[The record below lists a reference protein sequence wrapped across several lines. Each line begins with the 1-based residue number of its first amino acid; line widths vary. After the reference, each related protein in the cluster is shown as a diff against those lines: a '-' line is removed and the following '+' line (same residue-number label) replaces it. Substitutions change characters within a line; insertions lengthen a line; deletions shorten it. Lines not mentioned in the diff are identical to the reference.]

1 MAGVGGMARREDTKR
16 IGLLAPSSSTTQEYE
31 YGRILPGGV
40 TLHTARLVLRTV
52 DLNATIS
59 VVEEIEQE
67 SRKLSDADVDVIVLA
82 ATAPSSRKGLGYDR
96 ELIGR
101 MEASSGKPATTAS
114 TGLMRALDVLGAR
127 KIAIAAPWSDEVN
140 RIAAAFIEASG
151 VRVLTQRAL
160 GHVANLDIGLLDP
173 TSAFELGCAVDHKDA
188 DAVMLACGNW
198 RTLGIVDRLEATLGK
213 PVVTTN
219 QVALWAALRLIGHT
233 APVPG
238 WGRLLRTG
246 L

>member
-1 MAGVGGMARREDTKR
+1 MARREDTKR

-31 YGRILPGGV
+31 YGRILPAGI
-40 TLHTARLVLRTV
+40 TLHTTRLVLRTV
-52 DLNATIS
+52 DPNATIS
-59 VVEEIEQE
+59 IVEEIEQE
-67 SRKLSDADVDVIVLA
+67 SRKLADADVDVIVLA
-82 ATAPSSRKGLGYDR
+82 ATAPSSRRGIGTDR

-101 MEASSGKPATTAS
+101 MEAASGKRATTAS
-114 TGLMRALDVLGAR
+114 TALIQALGVLGAR

-140 RIAAAFIEASG
+140 AIAASFIEASG
-151 VRVLTQRAL
+151 VQVVAQRAR
-160 GHVANLDIGLLDP
+160 GIVANLEIGLLDP
-173 TSAFELGCAVDHKDA
+173 ETAFELGCAVNHKEA

-219 QVALWAALRLIGHT
+219 QVTLWAALRLLGQT
-233 APVPG
+233 TPVPG
-238 WGRLLRTG
+238 WGRLLRTC

>member
-1 MAGVGGMARREDTKR
+1 MVQRTDTKR

-31 YGRILPGGV
+31 YGRILPEGI

-52 DLNATIS
+52 DPNATIS
-59 VVEEIEQE
+59 IVEEIEQE
-67 SRKLSDADVDVIVLA
+67 SRKLADADVDVIVLA

-101 MEASSGKPATTAS
+101 IETASGKRATTAS
-114 TGLMRALDVLGAR
+114 TGLMQALEVLGAR

-151 VRVLTQRAL
+151 VQVLAQRAL
-160 GHVANLDIGLLDP
+160 GNVANLDIGLLDP
-173 TSAFELGCAVDHKDA
+173 LSAFELGCAVDQPDA

-219 QVALWAALRLIGHT
+219 QVTLWAALRLIGHT

>member
-1 MAGVGGMARREDTKR
+1 
-16 IGLLAPSSSTTQEYE
+16 
-31 YGRILPGGV
+31 
-40 TLHTARLVLRTV
+40 
-52 DLNATIS
+52 
-59 VVEEIEQE
+59 
-67 SRKLSDADVDVIVLA
+67 VLA
-82 ATAPSSRKGLGYDR
+82 ATAPSSRKGLGYDH

-101 MEASSGKPATTAS
+101 IEAASGKRAMTAS
-114 TGLMRALDVLGAR
+114 TGLMQALEVLGVR

-151 VRVLTQRAL
+151 VQVLAQRAL

-173 TSAFELGCAVDHKDA
+173 VSAFELGCAVDHKDA

-219 QVALWAALRLIGHT
+219 QVTLWASLRMIEHR
-233 APVPG
+233 APVPE

-246 L
+246 LNADARND

>member
-1 MAGVGGMARREDTKR
+1 MVLRSETKR
-16 IGLLAPSSSTTQEYE
+16 IGLLAPSSSTTQEFE
-31 YGRILPGGV
+31 YGQILPDSI

-52 DLNATIS
+52 DPNATIRI
-59 VVEEIEQE
+59 VEEIEQE
-67 SRKLSDADVDVIVLA
+67 SRKLADADVDVIVLA

-101 MEASSGKPATTAS
+101 MEAASGKRATTAS
-114 TGLMRALDVLGAR
+114 TGLMQALEVLGAR

-151 VRVLTQRAL
+151 VQVLAQRAL
-160 GHVANLDIGLLDP
+160 GIVANLDIGLLDP
-173 TSAFELGCAVDHKDA
+173 ISAFELGCAVDHKEA

-219 QVALWAALRLIGHT
+219 QVTLWAALRLIGHT

-238 WGRLLRTG
+238 WGRLLRTC

>member
-1 MAGVGGMARREDTKR
+1 MGHRSATKR

-31 YGRILPGGV
+31 YTRILPDGI
-40 TLHTARLVLRTV
+40 TLHTARLELRTV
-52 DLNATIS
+52 DPGATIRI
-59 VVEEIEQE
+59 VEEIEQE
-67 SRKLSDADVDVIVLA
+67 SRKLADADVDVIVLA
-82 ATAPSSRKGLGYDR
+82 ATAPSSRKGIGYDR

-101 MEASSGKPATTAS
+101 MEAASGKPATTAS
-114 TGLMRALDVLGAR
+114 TGLIQALEVLGVR
-127 KIAIAAPWSDEVN
+127 RIALAAPWSEEVN

-151 VRVLTQRAL
+151 VRVLAQRAL
-160 GHVANLDIGLLDP
+160 GTVANLDIGLLEP
-173 TSAFELGCAVDHKDA
+173 ETALELGCAADHSDA

-219 QVALWAALRLIGHT
+219 QVTLWAALRLIGHT

-238 WGRLLRTG
+238 WGKLLRMG
-246 L
+246 R

>member
-1 MAGVGGMARREDTKR
+1 MAQRTDTKR

-31 YGRILPGGV
+31 YGRILPANI

-52 DLNATIS
+52 DPNATIRI
-59 VVEEIEQE
+59 VEEIEQE
-67 SRKLSDADVDVIVLA
+67 SRKLGDADVDVVVLA

-101 MEASSGKPATTAS
+101 MEAASGKRATTAS
-114 TGLMRALDVLGAR
+114 TGLIQALDVLGAR

-140 RIAAAFIEASG
+140 GIAASFIEASG
-151 VRVLTQRAL
+151 VQVLAQRAL
-160 GHVANLDIGLLDP
+160 GIVANLDIGLLDP
-173 TSAFELGCAVDHKDA
+173 ISAFELGCAVDQPDA

-219 QVALWAALRLIGHT
+219 QVTLWAALKLIGHT

-238 WGRLLRTG
+238 WGQLLRTH

>member
-1 MAGVGGMARREDTKR
+1 MAQRTDTKR
-16 IGLLAPSSSTTQEYE
+16 IGLLAPSSSTTQEFE
-31 YGRILPGGV
+31 YTRILPEGI

-52 DLNATIS
+52 DPNATIS
-59 VVEEIEQE
+59 IVEEIEQE
-67 SRKLSDADVDVIVLA
+67 SRKLGDADVDVIVLA
-82 ATAPSSRKGLGYDR
+82 ATAPSSRKGLGYDQ

-101 MEASSGKPATTAS
+101 IEAASGKRATTAS
-114 TGLMRALDVLGAR
+114 TGLMQALKMLGAR

-151 VRVLTQRAL
+151 VQVLAQRVL

-173 TSAFELGCAVDHKDA
+173 ISAFELGCAVDQPDA

-198 RTLGIVDRLEATLGK
+198 RTLGIVDRLEAMLGK

-219 QVALWAALRLIGHT
+219 QVTLWAALRLIGHT
-233 APVPG
+233 APLPG

>member
-1 MAGVGGMARREDTKR
+1 MARREDTKR

-31 YGRILPGGV
+31 YARILPDDI

-52 DLNATIS
+52 DPNATIS
-59 VVEEIEQE
+59 IVEEIEQE
-67 SRKLSDADVDVIVLA
+67 SRKLGDADVDVIVLA
-82 ATAPSSRKGLGYDR
+82 ATAPSSRKGIGYDR

-101 MEASSGKPATTAS
+101 IEAASGKRATTAS
-114 TGLMRALDVLGAR
+114 TGLIQALDVLGAR
-127 KIAIAAPWSDEVN
+127 RIVIAAPWSDEVN
-140 RIAAAFIEASG
+140 RIAASFIEASG
-151 VRVLTQRAL
+151 VQVLAHRAL

-173 TSAFELGCAVDHKDA
+173 ATAFELGCAVDHPDA

-219 QVALWAALRLIGHT
+219 QVTLWAALRMIGH
-233 APVPG
+233 AAAVPG

>member
-1 MAGVGGMARREDTKR
+1 MSQRKDTKR
-16 IGLLAPSSSTTQEYE
+16 IGLLAPSSSTTQEFE
-31 YGRILPGGV
+31 YTRILPDGI

-52 DLNATIS
+52 DPNATIRI
-59 VVEEIEQE
+59 VEEIEQE
-67 SRKLSDADVDVIVLA
+67 SRKLADADVDVIVLA
-82 ATAPSSRKGLGYDR
+82 ATAPSSRKGIGYDR

-101 MEASSGKPATTAS
+101 MEAASGKRATTAS
-114 TGLMRALDVLGAR
+114 TGLMQALEVLGAR

-151 VRVLTQRAL
+151 VQVLAQRAL
-160 GHVANLDIGLLDP
+160 GIVANLDIGLLDP
-173 TSAFELGCAVDHKDA
+173 ISAFDLGCAVDHKDA

-219 QVALWAALRLIGHT
+219 QVTLWAALRLIGHT
-233 APVPG
+233 DPVPG
-238 WGRLLRTG
+238 WGRLLRTH